1 MVHPEEPAVTRHCAA
16 HGHALIGGE
25 GLGEQALR
33 PGTHRR
39 GQIRVRQIR
48 GVLLPLLQFTLIHE

>member
-1 MVHPEEPAVTRHCAA
+1 MVHPEEPAITRHCAA

-33 PGTHRR
+33 PGAYRR
-39 GQIRVRQIR
+39 GQVRVRQ
-48 GVLLPLLQFTLIHE
+48 G